1 MYPRL
6 ERFLAALAVAAI
18 VATAAFWAFP
28 PEMRFPDPR
37 PDAAAPRPVP
47 VEPPAAAAPAPAPV
61 PAAPPEEKAAPPVP
75 REPPAPAAPS
85 RPEEAGQNPAAII
98 ALALREKLPEASL
111 SDDEIREL
119 ANNVLTFRES
129 MQNLRETER
138 TPENAERVRELLGR
152 VEENRQRFE
161 TTAGMSINEF
171 LRRTT
176 TGGIDNDRR
185 EEGKVVLE
193 TLDGAGR

>member
-47 VEPPAAAAPAPAPV
+47 VETPVAAAPV
-61 PAAPPEEKAAPPVP
+61 PAPPPEEKTAPPAP
-75 REPPAPAAPS
+75 REPPAPEAPS
-85 RPEEAGQNPAAII
+85 SPEGAGQDPAAII
-98 ALALREKLPEASL
+98 ALALREKLPESSL

-119 ANNVLTFRES
+119 ANNILTFREA

-138 TPENAERVRELLGR
+138 TPENAERVRELMGR
-152 VEENRQRFE
+152 VEENRKRFE

-171 LRRTT
+171 LRRAA
-176 TGGIDNDRR
+176 TGGVDNDRR
-185 EEGKVVLE
+185 EEDKVVLE

>member
-6 ERFLAALAVAAI
+6 ERFLAAFAVAAI
-18 VATAAFWAFP
+18 VVTAAFWAFP
-28 PEMRFPDPR
+28 PELRFPDPR
-37 PDAAAPRPVP
+37 PETSVTMPVP
-47 VEPPAAAAPAPAPV
+47 VEAPAAAAPAAAPV
-61 PAAPPEEKAAPPVP
+61 PAPPPEEKAASPVP
-75 REPPAPAAPS
+75 SEPPAPAAPS
-85 RPEEAGQNPAAII
+85 RPEEAGQDPAALI

-138 TPENAERVRELLGR
+138 TPENAERIRELMGR

-161 TTAGMSINEF
+161 TAAGMSINEF

-176 TGGIDNDRR
+176 TGGIDNDRH
-185 EEGKVVLE
+185 EKGKVVLE

>member
-6 ERFLAALAVAAI
+6 ERFLAAFAVAAI
-18 VATAAFWAFP
+18 VVTAAFWAFP
-28 PEMRFPDPR
+28 PELRFPDPR
-37 PDAAAPRPVP
+37 PETSVTMPVP
-47 VEPPAAAAPAPAPV
+47 VEAPAAAAPAAAPV
-61 PAAPPEEKAAPPVP
+61 PAPPPEEKAASPVP
-75 REPPAPAAPS
+75 SEPPAPAAPS
-85 RPEEAGQNPAAII
+85 RPEEAGQDPAALI
-98 ALALREKLPEASL
+98 ALTLREKLPEASL

-138 TPENAERVRELLGR
+138 TPENAERIRELMGR

-161 TTAGMSINEF
+161 TAAGMSINEF

-176 TGGIDNDRR
+176 TGGIDNDRH
-185 EEGKVVLE
+185 EKGKVVLE

>member
-1 MYPRL
+1 VTLGADR
-6 ERFLAALAVAAI
+6 
-18 VATAAFWAFP
+18 
-28 PEMRFPDPR
+28 DQ
-37 PDAAAPRPVP
+37 
-47 VEPPAAAAPAPAPV
+47 
-61 PAAPPEEKAAPPVP
+61 
-75 REPPAPAAPS
+75 
-85 RPEEAGQNPAAII
+85 G
-98 ALALREKLPEASL
+98 LALREKLPEASL

-138 TPENAERVRELLGR
+138 TPENAERIRELMGR

-161 TTAGMSINEF
+161 TAAGMSINEF

-176 TGGIDNDRR
+176 TGGIDNDRH
-185 EEGKVVLE
+185 EKGKVVLE